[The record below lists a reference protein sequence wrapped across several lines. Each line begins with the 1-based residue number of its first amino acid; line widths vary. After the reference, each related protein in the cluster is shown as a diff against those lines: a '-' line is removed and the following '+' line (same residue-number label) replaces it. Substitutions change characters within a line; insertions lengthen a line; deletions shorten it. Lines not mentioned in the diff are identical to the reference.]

1 MKNFPIT
8 EQLYLK
14 SKPIDKL
21 KICEGLDL
29 MTNEH
34 ENAAEAVRENLPI
47 IKTVEQIIYL
57 LKKQKVK
64 INLCRSGHIWTY
76 RTSRW
81 S

>member
-1 MKNFPIT
+1 MKNFSIT

-34 ENAAEAVRENLPI
+34 ANAAQAVRENLPI
-47 IKTVEQIIYL
+47 I
-57 LKKQKVK
+57 
-64 INLCRSGHIWTY
+64 
-76 RTSRW
+76 
-81 S
+81 